1 MTATVSGGS
10 TAAARAA
17 AAGRPVPGRVVV
29 GPEDLRYDELVRG
42 DNYRFVGRPDH
53 IELVSSTEQVADAL
67 ERALAAGKRVAVR
80 SGGHCGEAFVADPAV
95 EVVIDLSLMAQ
106 VYHDPELGAVA
117 IEAGATVGHVYKTL
131 YRNWGVTLPAGVCT
145 AVGAGG
151 HITGGGYG
159 PLSRMHGLVAD
170 HLYAVEVVHVA
181 ACGTVRTVVATREP
195 DDPNRAL
202 WWAHTGGGGGN
213 FGIVT
218 RFWMRSPGAS
228 GTDPAQLLPK
238 PPGALLIAMVNWSWE
253 QCDLPAFTRLIGNF
267 MAWHVEHS
275 GVGSPYAGLFASLW
289 VRHRSGGDLTMY
301 VQMDATA
308 PDASDRL
315 EEFLAAVDEG
325 VGAQPFVFRTRL
337 PWLTGV
343 RYMGQGDSGP
353 VLGARSKS
361 KAAYLRDVHT
371 DEQIASLYRSF
382 TSEDYFGRES
392 LMMLNG
398 YGGAINAVAPAD
410 TSSAQRDSVIKAAY
424 SAAWSDPAE
433 DDLHIAWVRGLYAG
447 LYADTGGVPVSGART
462 DGSYINYPD
471 IDLADP
477 EQNTSGVPWH
487 QLYYKDNYAALQ
499 VVKATWDPRDVFHH
513 DLSVRLPSSGP
524 AQPVRSTNRA
534 GESPMTFSTDHI
546 PDRYDFERMY
556 AGDADAPPVQP
567 WDIGRPQPALVA
579 VQEAGL
585 ITGDVLDVGCGLG
598 DNAAFLASK
607 GHRVTAVD
615 VAETAVEVARR
626 RAAARGVQVEFVI
639 GDATRLSGL
648 AARFDTVVDSA
659 CFHALA
665 EDERLRYLEVL
676 HDACRP
682 GARLHM
688 FCFAEELEAP
698 FPGPHRHS
706 AQSLREVVG
715 AVWDVVSVEA
725 AAYASSLAAE
735 DVVAMIKAEYPD
747 SRVGEE
753 GIDGLAL
760 DEFGNATMPVWHVT
774 AERRG

>member
-1 MTATVSGGS
+1 MTAVTG
-10 TAAARAA
+10 
-17 AAGRPVPGRVVV
+17 PVVV
-29 GPEDLRYDELVRG
+29 GPDDHRYAELVRG

-53 IELVSSTEQVADAL
+53 VELVSTPGQVAQAL
-67 ERALAAGKRVAVR
+67 ERAVRAGKRVAVR
-80 SGGHCGEAFVADPAV
+80 SGGHCGEAFIADPDV
-95 EVVIDLSLMAQ
+95 RVVIDLSLMAD
-106 VYHDPELGAVA
+106 VSFDPEMGAVA

-159 PLSRMHGLVAD
+159 PLSRLHGLVAD
-170 HLYAVEVVHVA
+170 HLYAVEVVHVDA
-181 ACGTVRTVVATREP
+181 AGEVRTVVATREP
-195 DDPNRAL
+195 DDPHRDL

-218 RFWMRSPGAS
+218 RFWMRSPGAT
-228 GTDPAQLLPK
+228 GTDPAQLLPR
-238 PPGALLIAMVNWSWE
+238 PPASLLIAMVNWSWD
-253 QCDLPAFTRLIGNF
+253 QLDLPAFTRLIRNF

-308 PDASDRL
+308 PDAESRL
-315 EEFLAAVDEG
+315 AEFLAAVDEG
-325 VGAQPFVFRTRL
+325 VGAEPFVFRNEL

-353 VLGARSKS
+353 VLGARNKS
-361 KAAYLRDVHT
+361 KAAYLRGVHT
-371 DEQIASLYRSF
+371 DEQIAGLHRWF

-398 YGGAINAVAPAD
+398 YGGAINAVAPED
-410 TSSAQRDSVIKAAY
+410 TASAQRDSVIKAAY

-433 DDLHIAWVRGLYAG
+433 DELHIGWVRGLYEE
-447 LYADTGGVPVSGART
+447 LYAATGGAPVSDDQA

-471 IDLADP
+471 VDLADP
-477 EQNTSGVPWH
+477 ERNTSGVPWH
-487 QLYYKDNYAALQ
+487 QLYYKDNYPALQ
-499 VVKATWDPRDVFHH
+499 AVKAAWDPRDVFHH
-513 DLSVRLPSSGP
+513 DLSVRLPSSCP
-524 AQPVRSTNRA
+524 AQPARSTRQA
-534 GESPMTFSTDHI
+534 PEKAMTYSTEHI
-546 PDRYDFERMY
+546 PDRYDFESMY
-556 AGDADAPPVQP
+556 TGDAEAPPVQP

-579 VQEAGL
+579 VHEAGL
-585 ITGDVLDVGCGLG
+585 ISGDVLDVGCGLG
-598 DNAAFLASK
+598 DNAAFLSSK

-615 VAETAVEVARR
+615 VAETAVKEARR
-626 RAAARGVQVEFVI
+626 RAEAKGVDIEFVVT
-639 GDATRLSGL
+639 DATRLTGFDG
-648 AARFDTVVDSA
+648 RFDTVVDSA
-659 CFHALA
+659 CYHALA
-665 EDERLRYLEVL
+665 EDERKRYLTAL

-682 GARLHM
+682 GARLHL
-688 FCFAEELEAP
+688 FSFAEELEAP

-715 AVWDVVSVEA
+715 SVWNVVSVEA
-725 AAYASSLAAE
+725 ATYSSSLGV
-735 DVVAMIKAEYPD
+735 DDITAMIKAEYPD
-747 SRVGEE
+747 AEADPAQL
-753 GIDGLAL
+753 DGLVL
-760 DEFGNATMPVWHVT
+760 DELGKATMPVWHVV